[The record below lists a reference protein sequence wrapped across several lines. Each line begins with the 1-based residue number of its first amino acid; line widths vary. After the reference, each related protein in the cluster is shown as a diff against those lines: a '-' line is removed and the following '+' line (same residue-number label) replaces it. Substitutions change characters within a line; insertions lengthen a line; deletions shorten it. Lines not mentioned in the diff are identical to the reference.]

1 MVSASP
7 QEWADVWGKG
17 VGIDRA
23 HTIGIRTL
31 KRHGKIVPHLRGCGP
46 VRDGQDAIMTY
57 INGKRCWIN
66 KVINGNNKASA
77 LKLAPWG
84 KRQALAGGDATTD
97 VRMLRDAT
105 GVHVVLNRNRAEL
118 MCHAFYNRD
127 RRWVVNPMFIQPLPK
142 YEPGYPCSTTA
153 FTRADGSPGPVRE
166 AGKVIPDQQDRI
178 HG

>member
-1 MVSASP
+1 M
-7 QEWADVWGKG
+7 
-17 VGIDRA
+17 
-23 HTIGIRTL
+23 
-31 KRHGKIVPHLRGCGP
+31 
-46 VRDGQDAIMTY
+46 
-57 INGKRCWIN
+57 
-66 KVINGNNKASA
+66 
-77 LKLAPWG
+77 KLAPWS

-153 FTRADGSPGPVRE
+153 FTRADGSSGPVRE
-166 AGKVIPDQQDRI
+166 AARSSLTRRTGSTADRCVRSASPGTR
-178 HG
+178 HA